1 MMDTV
6 WKILKYLE
14 DELTMAWLKG
24 GCQTCPLG
32 ELAALAAA
40 TRTFYELHTRSKPGS
55 EAPKACDTTTPTHWS
70 HEWWRKHGV

>member
-1 MMDTV
+1 MDTI
-6 WKILKYLE
+6 WTQLKHLE

-40 TRTFYELHTRSKPGS
+40 TRTFYEVNQRES
-55 EAPKACDTTTPTHWS
+55 
-70 HEWWRKHGV
+70 